1 MANYRINRI
10 SEEIRKEVSDIIRN
24 DVKDPRIAEFSSVV
38 KTEVTGD
45 LRHAKIYVSVMA
57 GEKERKDTLEGL
69 KKASG
74 FIRRELGKRLA
85 IRHVPE
91 LQFIMDNSIEY
102 SVEISKKISELNLNQ
117 ENQNDN
123 K

>member
-69 KKASG
+69 KLPALSG
-74 FIRRELGKRLA
+74 VSLESVWISGTYL
-85 IRHVPE
+85 
-91 LQFIMDNSIEY
+91 DSIY
-102 SVEISKKISELNLNQ
+102 HG
-117 ENQNDN
+117 
-123 K
+123 

>member
-69 KKASG
+69 KKLPALSG
-74 FIRRELGKRLA
+74 VSLESVWISGTYL
-85 IRHVPE
+85 
-91 LQFIMDNSIEY
+91 NSNLSWITLLNTVLKY
-102 SVEISKKISELNLNQ
+102 QKK
-117 ENQNDN
+117 
-123 K
+123 

>member
-74 FIRRELGKRLA
+74 FIRRELGKRLD
-85 IRHVPE
+85 IRHVPA
-91 LQFIMDNSIEY
+91 LQFSMDKSIEFC
-102 SVEISKKISELNLNQ
+102 VEISKKISELNLNQ
-117 ENQNDN
+117 EKQNDN